1 MTRLRE
7 LWQRPVGVPPLG
19 RDAKILI
26 AANSVNA
33 IGSGMAGP
41 YLILF
46 LGHRLGGTAPATY
59 FMTILVVDL
68 VIQSLVTPRI
78 EKRAGLRDTAVLG
91 ALFQALGWAALIF
104 AGPATVVAAAILIGV
119 GNGLFFSIRFN
130 LQMRVT
136 EPGSRPYAFS
146 LRYLWGNL
154 AVFVGTGLGALLI
167 MWGGEPAIAGLMVA
181 NSVTFGLLALAL
193 AMMNNYRVEVDDS
206 VDEKSPSGRASWRRG
221 LVRVKVLEFSLYYLA
236 SLVFFGALTESVLPT
251 QWVLHDG
258 LPIAFGGV
266 SFGVLAG
273 LILVIQ
279 MPVTGA
285 TNDMSAA
292 KTLLLSAGL
301 AAASA
306 IVSLVLRPL
315 GWWWLQVPLCG
326 ALVAV
331 AGAVSVV
338 VPAKSL
344 ELFDGAEQAVQG
356 RLFAFMRSVGI
367 YVGGAVGA
375 LALRADNSGVY
386 VIMLVGAAALAAW
399 GLRAGARERVRT
411 K

>member
-1 MTRLRE
+1 M
-7 LWQRPVGVPPLG
+7 G
-19 RDAKILI
+19 RDARILI

-46 LGHRLGGTAPATY
+46 LGQRLGVAAPTTY

-68 VIQSLVTPRI
+68 LVQSLVTPRL
-78 EKRAGLRDTAVLG
+78 EKLVGLRNTAVLG
-91 ALFQALGWAALIF
+91 AVFQALGWAALIF
-104 AGPATVVAAAILIGV
+104 TGPATVVAAAILIGI

-146 LRYLWGNL
+146 LRYLWGNV

-167 MWGGEPAIAGLMVA
+167 LWGGEPAIAGLMLA
-181 NSVTFGLLALAL
+181 NAVTFCLLAVAL
-193 AMMNNYRVEVDDS
+193 AMMNDYRVEVNHA
-206 VDEKSPSGRASWRRG
+206 VTGKSPSGRASWLQG
-221 LVRVKVLEFSLYYLA
+221 LGRVKVLEFSLYYLG
-236 SLVFFGALTESVLPT
+236 SLVFFGALTESVLPA

-258 LPIAFGGV
+258 LPIALGGAA
-266 SFGVLAG
+266 FGVLAG
-273 LILVIQ
+273 FIFVIQ
-279 MPVTGA
+279 MPVTRA
-285 TNDMSAA
+285 TNSMSAST
-292 KTLLLSAGL
+292 TLLVAAGL

-306 IVSLVLRPL
+306 IVSVILSPL

-356 RLFAFMRSVGI
+356 RLFAFMQSVGI
-367 YVGGAVGA
+367 YIGGAVGA

-399 GLRAGARERVRT
+399 GLRAGARERGPT